1 MSTYCI
7 GDIHGCSATLSNL
20 LESKIKLNKGDKIIF
35 LGDYIDRGP
44 DSKGVLE
51 IIMDLYAKN
60 YDVTCLLGNHEELF
74 MESEH
79 DDDMFVHWFK
89 NCGGFE
95 TLKSFN
101 AKSYQELSEVHQ
113 YFFKTLLH
121 YKIIDKRQ
129 IFVHAGLNFKNENI
143 FEDKYSML
151 WTRDRFVN
159 HEKLG
164 GRILIHGHTPQTITA
179 TISQLERIK
188 EDKIINLDTGCV
200 FRGYEGMGYL
210 TAFNI
215 EKEILCVQECVDRI
229 DVS

>member
-1 MSTYCI
+1 
-7 GDIHGCSATLSNL
+7 
-20 LESKIKLNKGDKIIF
+20 
-35 LGDYIDRGP
+35 
-44 DSKGVLE
+44 
-51 IIMDLYAKN
+51 
-60 YDVTCLLGNHEELF
+60 

-143 FEDKYSML
+143 FEDKFIETNL
-151 WTRDRFVN
+151 CKFRKEVGKFERLLF
-159 HEKLG
+159 LQ
-164 GRILIHGHTPQTITA
+164 LIKSLLMATA
-179 TISQLERIK
+179 PTHLRAGAVHLS
-188 EDKIINLDTGCV
+188 
-200 FRGYEGMGYL
+200 YYL
-210 TAFNI
+210 
-215 EKEILCVQECVDRI
+215 L
-229 DVS
+229 S